1 MQIKDHMK
9 TKVFSIHRD
18 STVWEAV
25 QALIE
30 HHIGLLPVLDD
41 DGKPVGVI
49 GMRDL
54 IEITMPAFVKLIEDV
69 DFVHDFGA
77 METVQPSEQILNDP
91 VSKHMRQVTIVRENC
106 GLMRAYSLMLQR
118 RLHDL
123 PVISL
128 DGKLT
133 GIASRVDLGSA
144 ILSSWK
150 KQNT

>member
-1 MQIKDHMK
+1 MQIKDCMK
-9 TKVFSIHRD
+9 TKVFFIHRD
-18 STVWEAV
+18 CTVWEAA
-25 QALIE
+25 QMLIE
-30 HHIGLLPVLDD
+30 HHIGLLPVVDD
-41 DGKPVGVI
+41 NERPVGVL

-54 IEITMPAFVKLIEDV
+54 IEISMPAFVKLIEDV

-77 METVQPSEQILNDP
+77 METAQPSEQILNDP
-91 VSKHMRQVTIVRENC
+91 VSKHMRQVTTVKEHC

-123 PVISL
+123 PVVSL

-150 KQNT
+150 KQNA

>member
-1 MQIKDHMK
+1 MQIKDYMK

-30 HHIGLLPVLDD
+30 HHIGLLPVVDD
-41 DGKPVGVI
+41 EGRPVGVL

-69 DFVHDFGA
+69 DFVHNFGA
-77 METVQPSEQILNDP
+77 METVQPSEQILSDP
-91 VSKHMRQVTIVRENC
+91 VSKHMRAVTTVKETS
-106 GLMRAYSLMLQR
+106 GLVRAYSLMLQR

-123 PVISL
+123 PVVSAE
-128 DGKLT
+128 GKLT

-150 KQNT
+150 K